1 VPPAPGTKSDADLL
15 RACRRGDAAGWE
27 ELVHRYQRFVHDIP
41 RRAGLDEQA
50 SAEVFQDVFLAL
62 IQSLEDI
69 EQPERLSAWILTTAK
84 RATWRMV
91 RRRTAA
97 RTGQTSID
105 EEAEEAPDVQPLPE
119 DVLLRLEEQHAV
131 RTAMAD
137 LDERCQR
144 LLKLLFYASKPPA
157 YGDVAARLGIAEG
170 SIGPIR
176 ARCLERLHRRFRDVT
191 S

>member
-1 VPPAPGTKSDADLL
+1 MAPATGQRSDAALVQ
-15 RACRRGDAAGWE
+15 ACRKGDAAAWE
-27 ELVHRYQRFVHDIP
+27 ELVHRYQRFVHEIP

-62 IQSLEDI
+62 IQSLEGI

-91 RRRTAA
+91 RRRSAA

-105 EEAEEAPDVQPLPE
+105 EETEEAPDAQPLPE

-144 LLKLLFYASKPPA
+144 LLKLLFYTSKPPA
-157 YGDVAARLGIAEG
+157 YGDVAAQLGIAEG

-176 ARCLERLHRRFRDVT
+176 ARCLERLHRRLRDVT